1 MDEYFVLHALFLGVM
16 TYFLSKLYYMIEKLV
31 NSLETEVQRTQY
43 TLHNQPLIEF
53 PEIKIPPPPPPPI
66 PDKWF
71 ERMEEHLSKEAK
83 IDLSEIE
90 KKINDMSYAQ
100 IKIDKLDKFFVWN
113 NTMQEWRRR

>member
-1 MDEYFVLHALFLGVM
+1 MDEYFALNALFVTIM

-31 NSLETEVQRTQY
+31 NSLETEVQKTQY
-43 TLHNQPLIEF
+43 TLHNQPSIEF
-53 PEIKIPPPPPPPI
+53 PEIKIPPPPPPI
-66 PDKWF
+66 PDEWF
-71 ERMEEHLSKEAK
+71 ERMEEHLSKVPE

-113 NTMQEWRRR
+113 DTLQEWRRR

>member
-1 MDEYFVLHALFLGVM
+1 MDEYFVLNALFLVMM
-16 TYFLSKLYYMIEKLV
+16 TYFVSKLYRMIEKLV

-43 TLHNQPLIEF
+43 TLHNQPPIEF
-53 PEIKIPPPPPPPI
+53 PEIKVPPPPPPI

-71 ERMEEHLSKEAK
+71 ERMEDYLSKEPE

-113 NTMQEWRRR
+113 DTTQEWRRR